1 MLLNQGK
8 TQVVL
13 FGRDVEHEIIN
24 LLLDSKPVEEKD
36 SKVHLGV
43 LLDSML
49 TFGKHFDRIF
59 SKAIKSMA
67 K

>member
-24 LLLDSKPVEEKD
+24 LLLDSKPVEQKD

-43 LLDSML
+43 FLTQCWHLENML
-49 TFGKHFDRIF
+49 IEY
-59 SKAIKSMA
+59 AA
-67 K
+67 KP